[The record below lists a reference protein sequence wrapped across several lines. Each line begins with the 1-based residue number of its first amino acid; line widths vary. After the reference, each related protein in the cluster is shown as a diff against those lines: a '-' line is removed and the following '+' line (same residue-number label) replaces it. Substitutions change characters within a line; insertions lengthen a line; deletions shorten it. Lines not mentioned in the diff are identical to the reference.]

1 MKQVTAIL
9 VGAGARGQVYAAY
22 AKQHPEELKIVA
34 VAEPKRERQEHFCR
48 EYGIDLDAQYD
59 DWTELLAQPK
69 LADAA
74 LIATLDDQH
83 TGPAV
88 EALNKGYHVLLEK
101 PMSNQE
107 EECRAIADAAKKS
120 GKVLSVCHVL
130 RYTPF
135 FRTIKRLIN
144 EDALGEVV
152 SISLIEN
159 VAYWH
164 FAHSYVR
171 GNWRNEAASSPMI
184 LAKSCHDMDIL
195 VWLMGKR
202 CRAVSSFGS
211 MQYFNEEHA
220 PAGAPLRCSDGCPHS
235 KDCIYED
242 RKLYLTGNTNWPV
255 DMLTT
260 DLTPAGIEKAL
271 REGPYGRCVYH
282 CDNDVADRQV
292 VNLEFEGGGV
302 ASFTLTA
309 FTGDCTR
316 MIRITGTKGDLEGNL
331 DKNHLVFHRFGKDA
345 EEVEVP
351 VPESNNTYG
360 HAGGDYYLMQ
370 DFVRAVQGEE
380 GRNQTDAEVSLQS
393 HLICFAAEKARHEDR
408 IIPLE
413 L

>member
-9 VGAGARGQVYAAY
+9 IGAGARGQVYAAY

-34 VAEPKRERQEHFCR
+34 VAEPKRERREHFCL
-48 EYGIDLDAQYD
+48 EYGIDLNAQYD
-59 DWTELLAQPK
+59 DWTEILAQPK
-69 LADAA
+69 MADAA

-101 PMSNQE
+101 PMSNRE
-107 EECRAIADAAKKS
+107 DECRAIADAARKS
-120 GKVLSVCHVL
+120 GKILSVCHVL
-130 RYTPF
+130 RYAPF
-135 FRTIKRLIN
+135 FRTIKQLI
-144 EDALGEVV
+144 DTDVLGEVV

-164 FAHSYVR
+164 FAHSFVR
-171 GNWRNEAASSPMI
+171 GNRRNEAESSPMI
-184 LAKSCHDMDIL
+184 LAMSCHDMDIL
-195 VWLMGKR
+195 VWLMGR
-202 CRAVSSFGS
+202 
-211 MQYFNEEHA
+211 
-220 PAGAPLRCSDGCPHS
+220 RCSDGCPHR
-235 KDCIYED
+235 KECVYED
-242 RKLYLTGNTNWPV
+242 RKLYLNGNTQWPV

-331 DKNHLVFHRFGKDA
+331 DENRLVLHRFGHEA
-345 EEVEVP
+345 ENVEVSLP
-351 VPESNNTYG
+351 ASDNTYG
-360 HAGGDYYLMQ
+360 HAGGDYYWMQ
-370 DFVRAVQGEE
+370 DFVRAVQGEANC
-380 GRNQTDAEVSLQS
+380 NQTDAEVSLQS

-408 IIPLE
+408 IVPLE

>member
-9 VGAGARGQVYAAY
+9 IGAGARGQVYAAY

-34 VAEPKRERQEHFCR
+34 VAEPKRERREHFCL
-48 EYGIDLDAQYD
+48 EYGIDLNAQYD
-59 DWTELLAQPK
+59 DWTEILAQPK
-69 LADAA
+69 MADAA

-101 PMSNQE
+101 PMSNRE
-107 EECRAIADAAKKS
+107 DECRAIADAARKS
-120 GKVLSVCHVL
+120 GKILSVCHVL
-130 RYTPF
+130 RYAPF
-135 FRTIKRLIN
+135 FRTIKQLI
-144 EDALGEVV
+144 DTDVLGEVV

-164 FAHSYVR
+164 FAHSFVR
-171 GNWRNEAASSPMI
+171 GNRRNEAESSPMI
-184 LAKSCHDMDIL
+184 LAMSCHDMDIL
-195 VWLMGKR
+195 VWLMGR
-202 CRAVSSFGS
+202 
-211 MQYFNEEHA
+211 
-220 PAGAPLRCSDGCPHS
+220 RCSDGCPHR
-235 KDCIYED
+235 KECVYED
-242 RKLYLTGNTNWPV
+242 RKLYLNGNTQWPV

-331 DKNHLVFHRFGKDA
+331 DENRLILHRFGHEA
-345 EEVEVP
+345 ENVEVSLP
-351 VPESNNTYG
+351 ASDNTYG
-360 HAGGDYYLMQ
+360 HAGGDYYWMQ
-370 DFVRAVQGEE
+370 DFVRAVQGEANC
-380 GRNQTDAEVSLQS
+380 NQTDAEVSLQS

-408 IIPLE
+408 IVPLE